1 MVAFPPVFVFFQH
14 ILRQGAFARFGPFVR
29 SVEIEPPLAPALSPN
44 TAPPAR
50 GLLRG
55 LLPQK
60 LLHPQQQLGRD
71 DRLINEVVGLQG

>member
-50 GLLRG
+50 GTSKKPSCG
-55 LLPQK
+55 AASPPAAAAPQARWAC
-60 LLHPQQQLGRD
+60 L
-71 DRLINEVVGLQG
+71 